1 MTNFKPLNIGGLF
14 VPKPII
20 QGGMGVGISLS
31 GLASA
36 VANEGGIGVIS
47 VAGLGLIYKEP
58 GIGFFEN
65 CITGL
70 KTEIRNARK
79 LTRGI
84 IGVNIMVAL
93 SNFDDMML
101 TSIEEKIDVIFCGA
115 GLPLDLPKYLTPGSQ
130 TKLVPIVSS
139 ARAAA
144 LLCNKWLANYHY
156 LPDAIVVEG
165 PKAGGH
171 LGFKPEQIF
180 DENFSLE
187 HLVPEVTKVVNEI
200 ARANGKTI
208 PVIAAG
214 GIYTGADIARIMELG
229 ASGVQ
234 MGTRFVTTLEC
245 DASSEFK
252 QAYIDAG
259 PEDVKI
265 IKSPVGM
272 PGRAI
277 NSPFLLAVEAGT
289 RHPKVCPVN
298 CIRTCDIKT
307 APYCIIASLTS
318 ALRGNF
324 NRGYAFAGSNV
335 WRCDEVISVKDLF
348 LKLDKE
354 YSDFDEQKNRNSLFQ
369 ARRKRAYAYVRNFRL
384 ANMDAFSATQ
394 LKERMVSLTFPFLGF
409 R

>member
-1 MTNFKPLNIGGLF
+1 MKKLNIGGLQIP
-14 VPKPII
+14 VPII

-36 VANEGGIGVIS
+36 VANEGGVGVIS
-47 VAGLGLIYKEP
+47 AAGLGMIYRNP
-58 GIGFFEN
+58 AQDYLTN

-70 KTEIRNARK
+70 KQEIRK
-79 LTRGI
+79 TREKTNGI

-93 SNFDDMML
+93 SNFDDMVKA
-101 TSIEEKIDVIFCGA
+101 SIEEGVDIVISGA
-115 GLPLDLPKYLTPGSQ
+115 GLPLDLPKYLTPGCK
-130 TKLVPIVSS
+130 TRLVPIVSS

-144 LLCNKWLANYHY
+144 LICNKWLANYNY
-156 LPDAIVVEG
+156 LPDAVIVEG

-180 DENFSLE
+180 DENFSIEKLI
-187 HLVPEVTKVVNEI
+187 PEVVAVVNQI
-200 ARANGKTI
+200 GQLNGKEI

-214 GIYTGADIARIMELG
+214 GIYSGSDIVKILKLG

-234 MGTRFVTTLEC
+234 MGTRFVTTNEC
-245 DASSEFK
+245 DASDEFK
-252 QAYIDAG
+252 QAYLDAKK
-259 PEDVKI
+259 EDIII

-277 NSPFLLAVEAGT
+277 KSPFLEEVMAGK
-289 RHPKVCPVN
+289 RQPKTCPVN

-324 NRGYAFAGSNV
+324 KRGYAFAGSNV
-335 WRCDEVISVKDLF
+335 WRTNKIIPVKELIDTI
-348 LKLDKE
+348 KE
-354 YSDFDEQKNRNSLFQ
+354 EYQVYLIKAE
-369 ARRKRAYAYVRNFRL
+369 
-384 ANMDAFSATQ
+384 
-394 LKERMVSLTFPFLGF
+394 MVVC
-409 R
+409 